1 MHSAHTHADGM
12 LYPHS
17 LGRAGM
23 MMLFDEVVLNENIPS
38 ITIDVI
44 GSVFYS
50 RSLILYGLSTFFV

>member
-1 MHSAHTHADGM
+1 
-12 LYPHS
+12 
-17 LGRAGM
+17 M

-50 RSLILYGLSTFFV
+50 RSLIRYALSTFLCIYET

>member
-1 MHSAHTHADGM
+1 
-12 LYPHS
+12 
-17 LGRAGM
+17 M

-50 RSLILYGLSTFFV
+50 RSLIRYGLSNFCVDTKRDV